1 MSNQNNTS
9 SADSIAQP
17 GDQAESTRLQEQE
30 QSGETAAESADTPN
44 EALDLAEQL
53 HAAQQKMSEHY
64 DALLRARAEME
75 NIRRRASEDVAKAHK
90 FGIENFAESLIPVK
104 DSLEMA
110 LADTSSDAP
119 KLREGVEATLRQ
131 LKIAFEKN
139 HLKEIAPAPGDKFD
153 PHLHQGIAM
162 VASDWPE
169 RAVVSVMQKGA
180 MIADRVL
187 RPALVAV
194 SSGQKPESAPQ

>member
-1 MSNQNNTS
+1 MPTQNNPTS
-9 SADSIAQP
+9 PEAAAIDPAAVPELDPQASA
-17 GDQAESTRLQEQE
+17 
-30 QSGETAAESADTPN
+30 TP
-44 EALDLAEQL
+44 DLAAQL
-53 HAAQQKMSEHY
+53 AAAQQQAAEHF

-75 NIRRRASEDVAKAHK
+75 NIRRRASDDVSKAHK

-110 LADTSSDAP
+110 LTDTSSDPA
-119 KLREGVEATLRQ
+119 KLRQGVEATLHQ
-131 LKIAFEKN
+131 LKVAFEKN

-162 VASDWPE
+162 VASQLPE
-169 RAVVSVMQKGA
+169 RTVVNIMQKGA

-194 SSGQKPESAPQ
+194 SNGEKPA

>member
-1 MSNQNNTS
+1 MHSQNQ
-9 SADSIAQP
+9 AQV
-17 GDQAESTRLQEQE
+17 E
-30 QSGETAAESADTPN
+30 QSSSEGAASDAPS

-75 NIRRRASEDVAKAHK
+75 NVRRRASDDVAKAHK

-110 LADTSSDAP
+110 LADTSSDAS

-194 SSGQKPESAPQ
+194 SAGQTSGSQAAASEGGPPQ